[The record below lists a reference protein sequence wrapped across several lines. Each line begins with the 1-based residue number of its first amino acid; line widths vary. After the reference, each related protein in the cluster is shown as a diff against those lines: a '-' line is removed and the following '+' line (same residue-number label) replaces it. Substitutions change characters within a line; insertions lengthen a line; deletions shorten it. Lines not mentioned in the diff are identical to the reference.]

1 MNEPSLFRSLI
12 EWQLSISTNL
22 AEGMQTGFQTRF
34 LIFFLESFCGYC
46 DIFSFCIGE
55 KALSCMAKKKRKEE
69 RRLYTYSNFVENSV
83 LPQSRYFS
91 ILFEPISLYNGTFRV
106 PTLKRKLPSFAKG
119 IQL

>member
-12 EWQLSISTNL
+12 GCQLSTSTNL

-55 KALSCMAKKKRKEE
+55 KALSCMAKKKKKGRKKAI
-69 RRLYTYSNFVENSV
+69 YV
-83 LPQSRYFS
+83 Q
-91 ILFEPISLYNGTFRV
+91 
-106 PTLKRKLPSFAKG
+106 
-119 IQL
+119 